1 MDIYTFCEVQ
11 ILYIRKLMD
20 KKIVLDICSLKDVQD
35 RTMAAFVFKI
45 SDYLLSYDVVSH
57 VFKLTAMF

>member
-1 MDIYTFCEVQ
+1 MG
-11 ILYIRKLMD
+11 

-57 VFKLTAMF
+57 IIKLTAMF